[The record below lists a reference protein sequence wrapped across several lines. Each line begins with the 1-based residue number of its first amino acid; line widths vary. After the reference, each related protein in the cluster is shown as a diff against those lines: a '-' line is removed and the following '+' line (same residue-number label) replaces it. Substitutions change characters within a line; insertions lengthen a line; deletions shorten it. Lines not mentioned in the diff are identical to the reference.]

1 MRLRTP
7 ALTTGRLTAAR
18 LTAARLT
25 AALLALLAPTT
36 TACSEHAA
44 TGATRASTT
53 TAGALPLARY
63 FPLARGD
70 RWRTRGGSD
79 GTIPR
84 VFGVTGVDATGVA
97 VVFGGAGPTPE
108 RFRVTATEIAR
119 VDDHGRALVPLL
131 RAPIEEGAAWSYT
144 LAERGVSIPCEAR
157 VLRIDRAPRTLRGVS
172 LAGCATVERACHYPI
187 GAPFPIATTHTQDET
202 YCPDVGVVEQQ
213 QRFSPPPAR
222 GLIPIQTTERLVAW
236 NVAGGPVPAPGAH
249 LDCDAVLLLPSDVQ
263 AACGAGLM
271 AGDEPTGVLEGGEC
285 VLRYA
290 GGGRT
295 VEVRVAPPP
304 TAAAPTSAVPAAPG
318 AARLRVETPRAVVTI
333 DGCDDSR
340 LVPLLRSLFP

>member
-7 ALTTGRLTAAR
+7 RLTIAR
-18 LTAARLT
+18 LTV
-25 AALLALLAPTT
+25 ALLALLAA
-36 TACSEHAA
+36 TASACGEHAA
-44 TGATRASTT
+44 TGAPRSST

-63 FPLARGD
+63 FPLGRGD

-97 VVFGGAGPTPE
+97 VVFGGAGSTPE

-119 VDDHGRALVPLL
+119 VDEHGRALVPLL
-131 RAPIEEGAAWSYT
+131 RAPIEEGAAWTYA

-172 LAGCATVERACHYPI
+172 LARCATVERACHYPV

-249 LDCDAVLLLPSDVQ
+249 LDCDEVLLLPSDVQ

-271 AGDEPTGVLEGGEC
+271 AGDEPTGVLEDGAC

-290 GGGRT
+290 GGGRS
-295 VEVRVAPPP
+295 VEVRIAALP
-304 TAAAPTSAVPAAPG
+304 TAAAPTSAVSATPAAV
-318 AARLRVETPRAVVTI
+318 RLRVQTPRAVVTV

-340 LVPLLRSLFP
+340 LPPLLRSLFP